1 MKILIKDSYRARKM
15 IRIHRED
22 LLNSSYGQ
30 SYGHLKAAHVTS
42 VLDTPLI
49 RLRPPYVLR
58 FAPPSGQKGGA
69 SRHVEAVWSNM
80 RYDP

>member
-1 MKILIKDSYRARKM
+1 MKILIEDSYRARKM

-30 SYGHLKAAHVTS
+30 SYGHLKVAHAIS

-49 RLRPPYVLR
+49 RLWLHKYYASRPPRAKKGALR
-58 FAPPSGQKGGA
+58 AMQKL
-69 SRHVEAVWSNM
+69 S
-80 RYDP
+80 